1 MRRTIVIM
9 SAMAMLV
16 GMLAMPAS
24 ATPQED
30 RAKNCTDIGG
40 VYDEGATDAFNTATC
55 TVTVTDVVTS
65 TEQVNNIKAAKQVL
79 RTTTTT
85 ITYET
90 VYAFTNPGVGGGGDS
105 VLINPVDG
113 EPEEGESEMVMCT
126 PGSGYEAC
134 PDA

>member
-1 MRRTIVIM
+1 M

-24 ATPQED
+24 ATPQTTPQED
-30 RAKNCTDIGG
+30 RAKNCAEIGG
-40 VYDEGATDAFNTATC
+40 VYDEGATDSFNTATC
-55 TVTVTDVVTS
+55 TVITTEVVTDTQ
-65 TEQVNNIKAAKQVL
+65 QVNNINAAKKVL

-90 VYAFTNPGVGGGGDS
+90 VYAFTNPGGGS
-105 VLINPVDG
+105 APTMPVEG

-134 PDA
+134 RDA